1 MVGSVDGCV
10 LGAEGVTVT
19 SNVGGAVVVG
29 AIVEG
34 SGLGLMVGLDELG
47 SIVGSLVRG
56 KVGEGDGRFVVGT
69 LTGFDVGSPVEGIQD
84 GSKLGSRVGL
94 RLTGLAVTL

>member
-47 SIVGSLVRG
+47 SIVG
-56 KVGEGDGRFVVGT
+56 
-69 LTGFDVGSPVEGIQD
+69 
-84 GSKLGSRVGL
+84 
-94 RLTGLAVTL
+94 

>member
-1 MVGSVDGCV
+1 M
-10 LGAEGVTVT
+10 
-19 SNVGGAVVVG
+19 
-29 AIVEG
+29 
-34 SGLGLMVGLDELG
+34 
-47 SIVGSLVRG
+47 RG

-94 RLTGLAVTL
+94 RLTGLAVFL